1 MASYMKRMAT
11 TTLRI
16 QIAPITILLA
26 AIMLKVPFEVGL
38 ARRGGGRGTNFN
50 QRVTVKKTN
59 LNFESGIFSLS
70 FIFVHKTSK
79 QFLL

>member
-1 MASYMKRMAT
+1 MIGIVRGIRSGDRGGGKRSVKDMVSYMKRMAT

-38 ARRGGGRGTNFN
+38 ARRGGGEG
-50 QRVTVKKTN
+50 
-59 LNFESGIFSLS
+59 
-70 FIFVHKTSK
+70 H
-79 QFLL
+79 QF